1 MKTNEPVTVLFTRTV
16 KPGQEQAYEAWNR
29 DLIRLSEA
37 QPGHVM
43 TSVVT
48 EGDRYITLQRFETH
62 GALQR
67 WLQSPERLSRLSE
80 LDAMTEDS
88 PEPAELSGMETWFKL
103 PGQSGKHIPR
113 WKMVILTF
121 CVIYGFVLLLN
132 IVLVPSL
139 AHAPLLVRAAAFPLI
154 MVPLMT
160 YIVMPRVTRW
170 FSRWL
175 YV

>member
-1 MKTNEPVTVLFTRTV
+1 MKTNEPVTVLFSRSV
-16 KPGQEQAYEAWNR
+16 IPGKEQAYEDWNR
-29 DLIRLSEA
+29 TLIRLSEA

-43 TSVVT
+43 TSVVAD
-48 EGDRYITLQRFETH
+48 GDRYITLQRFQTH

-67 WLQSPERLSRLSE
+67 WLQSPERLSRLGE
-80 LDAMTEDS
+80 LDALTEDS
-88 PEPAELSGMETWFKL
+88 AEPAELSGMETWFRL
-103 PGQSGKHIPR
+103 PGQSGRHIPR

-121 CVIYGFVLLLN
+121 CVIYCFVLMLNVLLLPKLADSP
-132 IVLVPSL
+132 LV
-139 AHAPLLVRAAAFPLI
+139 VRAAAFPLI

-160 YIVMPRVTRW
+160 YVVMPRVTRW